1 MFLFPYYTHNTEKG
15 TILYGFYRNLTFLT
29 SFIAGSEACVFHF
42 FAALNI
48 WINNG
53 ALVKKNENH
62 YPFKAPGMAVPVT
75 IPYF

>member
-1 MFLFPYYTHNTEKG
+1 
-15 TILYGFYRNLTFLT
+15 LT
-29 SFIAGSEACVFHF
+29 SFIAGSEACVLHF

-62 YPFKAPGMAVPVT
+62 YPFEAPGMAVPVT